1 MATPQVK
8 TVRKTAPAARSNPI
22 RKTAGKPKAAPAVLK
37 LATTKAANEERTAP
51 SAPKPA
57 SMTGPLPPI
66 VTLKHLAE
74 WAGYNHG
81 VAKKQAIEMFTGFV
95 ADIGR
100 VLKKG
105 SKIRI
110 PNLGVLQ
117 VRIRPARPARKGRNP
132 ATGEETRIKASKA
145 SKRLVVLVG
154 QRKALAFAVKG
165 TRKRRRW
172 SKLREWLLQVIDHS
186 VGARSRD
193 PSLEFSRKWVES

>member
-1 MATPQVK
+1 MATRQVK

-22 RKTAGKPKAAPAVLK
+22 RKTAGKPKAAPAALK
-37 LATTKAANEERTAP
+37 LATTKAANKERTAT

-110 PNLGVLQ
+110 PNLGTLQ
-117 VRIRPARPARKGRNP
+117 VRIRLARKGRNP
-132 ATGEETRIKASKA
+132 ATGEEIKIKASRA
-145 SKRLVVLVG
+145 SKKVG
-154 QRKALAFAVKG
+154 CIPSRKGFERSDLICASAASLLSAAGAFAPTAVV
-165 TRKRRRW
+165 
-172 SKLREWLLQVIDHS
+172 RENSQRLKS
-186 VGARSRD
+186 
-193 PSLEFSRKWVES
+193 

>member
-1 MATPQVK
+1 
-8 TVRKTAPAARSNPI
+8 
-22 RKTAGKPKAAPAVLK
+22 
-37 LATTKAANEERTAP
+37 
-51 SAPKPA
+51 
-57 SMTGPLPPI
+57 MTGPLPPI

-132 ATGEETRIKASKA
+132 ATGEEILIKASKA
-145 SKRLVVLVG
+145 SKKV
-154 QRKALAFAVKG
+154 AFRVAKG
-165 TRKRRRW
+165 L
-172 SKLREWLLQVIDHS
+172 SEAI
-186 VGARSRD
+186 
-193 PSLEFSRKWVES
+193 

>member
-1 MATPQVK
+1 MATTQVK
-8 TVRKTAPAARSNPI
+8 TMRKTAPGARSNSA
-22 RKTAGKPKAAPAVLK
+22 REASGKPKAAPAVRK
-37 LATTKAANEERTAP
+37 LATTKAANKERTAT
-51 SAPKPA
+51 SAAKPA

-81 VAKKQAIEMFTGFV
+81 VAKKQAIEMFAGFV

-132 ATGEETRIKASKA
+132 ATGEEIQIKASKA
-145 SKRLVVLVG
+145 SKKV
-154 QRKALAFAVKG
+154 AFRVAKG
-165 TRKRRRW
+165 L
-172 SKLREWLLQVIDHS
+172 SEAI
-186 VGARSRD
+186 
-193 PSLEFSRKWVES
+193 

>member
-1 MATPQVK
+1 MAARQTK
-8 TVRKTAPAARSNPI
+8 TVTKKPAPAARKTPA
-22 RKTAGKPKAAPAVLK
+22 RKATGKPKVAA
-37 LATTKAANEERTAP
+37 

-81 VAKKQAIEMFTGFV
+81 VPKKQAIAMFTDFV

-110 PNLGVLQ
+110 PELGILQ
-117 VRIRPARPARKGRNP
+117 VRVRPARRARMGRNP
-132 ATGEETRIKASKA
+132 ATGEAIQIKASKA
-145 SKRLVVLVG
+145 SKRV
-154 QRKALAFAVKG
+154 AFRPAKTLKEAV
-165 TRKRRRW
+165 
-172 SKLREWLLQVIDHS
+172 
-186 VGARSRD
+186 
-193 PSLEFSRKWVES
+193 

>member
-1 MATPQVK
+1 
-8 TVRKTAPAARSNPI
+8 
-22 RKTAGKPKAAPAVLK
+22 
-37 LATTKAANEERTAP
+37 
-51 SAPKPA
+51 
-57 SMTGPLPPI
+57 MTGPLPPI

-81 VAKKQAIEMFTGFV
+81 IPKKQAIEMFAGFV

-132 ATGEETRIKASKA
+132 ATGEEIQIKASKA
-145 SKRLVVLVG
+145 SKKV
-154 QRKALAFAVKG
+154 AFRVAKG
-165 TRKRRRW
+165 L
-172 SKLREWLLQVIDHS
+172 SEAI
-186 VGARSRD
+186 
-193 PSLEFSRKWVES
+193 

>member
-8 TVRKTAPAARSNPI
+8 TVRKTAPAARSNPAA
-22 RKTAGKPKAAPAVLK
+22 KTAGKPKGTPAVQK
-37 LATTKAANEERTAP
+37 LAATKAAKRTAT

-57 SMTGPLPPI
+57 YMTGPLPPI

-81 VAKKQAIEMFTGFV
+81 VPKKQAIEMFTGFV

-132 ATGEETRIKASKA
+132 ATGEEIHIKASKA
-145 SKRLVVLVG
+145 SKKV
-154 QRKALAFAVKG
+154 AFRVAKG
-165 TRKRRRW
+165 L
-172 SKLREWLLQVIDHS
+172 SEAI
-186 VGARSRD
+186 
-193 PSLEFSRKWVES
+193 

>member
-8 TVRKTAPAARSNPI
+8 TVKKTAPAARSNPTA
-22 RKTAGKPKAAPAVLK
+22 KTAAKPKAAPAVVK
-37 LATTKAANEERTAP
+37 LATTKATNKVRTAP

-66 VTLKHLAE
+66 VTLNHLAE

-110 PNLGVLQ
+110 PW
-117 VRIRPARPARKGRNP
+117 RPASTNSTGTPGTQGRNP
-132 ATGEETRIKASKA
+132 ATGEEIQIKASKA
-145 SKRLVVLVG
+145 SKKV
-154 QRKALAFAVKG
+154 AFRVAKG
-165 TRKRRRW
+165 
-172 SKLREWLLQVIDHS
+172 LREAI
-186 VGARSRD
+186 
-193 PSLEFSRKWVES
+193 